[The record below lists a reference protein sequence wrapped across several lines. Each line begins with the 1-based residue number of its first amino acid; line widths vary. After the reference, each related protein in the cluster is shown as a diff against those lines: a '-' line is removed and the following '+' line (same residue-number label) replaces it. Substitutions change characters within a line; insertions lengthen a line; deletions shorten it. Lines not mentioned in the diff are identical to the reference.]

1 MSRVKN
7 LKTEILSNFWAS
19 LKKITFD
26 YQTLDKTWHYVER
39 EVYDRGQGVA
49 VLLYNKERATVILVK
64 QFRIPVYLNGDSEG
78 MTLEVCAGMLD
89 EDDPEKAII
98 REIEEE
104 TGYCLNQVEKVL
116 TAYASPGA
124 DMEQVHLFIA
134 AYNDDQKIHAGGGLA
149 TEHEDLIVE
158 EYAFAKAYS
167 MIQSGAITDAKTI
180 ILLQYAKLHA
190 LL

>member
-1 MSRVKN
+1 MSRVEN